1 MCKLILALALAQ
13 NADAV
18 GAMLDRG
25 PLVLVEEAKGGKFG
39 QATAITQVDGTVDQV
54 WDTLIKFDEYKNYM
68 PKVLTSEIVKKDKD
82 GKTLDVHFVLDV
94 PGPDT
99 DYVIRYTLDTDKK
112 EMTGHWADGDLKGSA
127 WQWKVETGPNGKTL
141 LSERVQVK
149 NFSSILQNVEDDQ
162 QTITVGVNVSS
173 ALAAVKGVKNRVEHP
188 AKK

>member
-18 GAMLDRG
+18 SAMLDRG

-39 QATAITQVDGTVDQV
+39 QATAITQVEGTPDQV
-54 WDTLIKFDEYKNYM
+54 WDTLVKFEDYKNYM
-68 PKVLTSEIVKKDKD
+68 PKVLTSEVVKKDGNKV
-82 GKTLDVHFVLDV
+82 DVHFVLDV

-99 DYVIRYTLDTDKK
+99 DYVIRYVLDPEKK

-127 WQWKVETGPNGKTL
+127 WQWKVEPGANGKTL

-173 ALAAVKGVKNRVEHP
+173 ALAAVKGIKNRVEHP
-188 AKK
+188 AAKK